1 MSVKTA
7 LSTIWEGIKE
17 LFRSAFRF
25 VKKVIKG
32 ILNFFKEVV
41 QYFKSLSLNPK
52 TDTPIIIDA
61 ETLKEKIKNAP
72 VVDVDIFKDKEGIFE
87 GVYREDEDQITDV
100 RAVSADELDEKTQ
113 DVLSKAEDGI
123 VALS

>member
-52 TDTPIIIDA
+52 TDIPFLTDA
-61 ETLKEKIKNAP
+61 KTLKEKIKNAP

-100 RAVSADELDEKTQ
+100 RAVSADELDKKTQ
-113 DVLSKAEDGI
+113 EVLSKAEDGI

>member
-52 TDTPIIIDA
+52 TDTPFIIDA

>member
-7 LSTIWEGIKE
+7 LSTILEGIKE

-41 QYFKSLSLNPK
+41 QYFKNLSLNPK
-52 TDTPIIIDA
+52 TDTPFIINA

-72 VVDVDIFKDKEGIFE
+72 VEDVGIFE

-100 RAVSADELDEKTQ
+100 RAVSADELDEKTKE
-113 DVLSKAEDGI
+113 VLSKAEDGI

>member
-1 MSVKTA
+1 MSIKSAIV
-7 LSTIWEGIKE
+7 TIWEGIKE
-17 LFRSAFRF
+17 LFRTAVRF

-41 QYFKSLSLNPK
+41 QYFKKLLLNPK
-52 TDTPIIIDA
+52 TDTPFVIDA
-61 ETLKEKIKNAP
+61 KTLKEKIKNAP
-72 VVDVDIFKDKEGIFE
+72 VENVGIFE

-100 RAVSADELDEKTQ
+100 REVSADDLDDQSKR
-113 DVLSKAEDGI
+113 VLSKAEDGI